1 MSVTCTNPIICGLH
15 GKLGDQVIIRTWAGR
30 TVVSNIHDYTN
41 AKWTEAQVANRDK
54 FCLAVKWAKSILS
67 NEKVYRYYKK
77 KAKGAQTAYN
87 VAIGDYMKHLKLQS
101 DFSQYGGAEGGR
113 IRFSLDSIFG
123 ASSVTVSLI
132 SGGNH
137 VTESGPAKA
146 TDNGHAWV
154 YDVKKTDPA
163 KMPSSVSVTLFRGPV
178 PYTSDFFIS

>member
-1 MSVTCTNPIICGLH
+1 M
-15 GKLGDQVIIRTWAGR
+15 IIRTWAGR
-30 TVVSNIHDYTN
+30 TVVSNIHNYAN
-41 AKWTEAQVANRDK
+41 AKWTKAQVANRDH
-54 FCLAVKWAKSILS
+54 FRLAVKWAKSVLS

-101 DFSQYGGAEGGR
+101 DFSRYGGAEGGR

-123 ASSVTVSLI
+123 ASSVKVSLK
-132 SGGNH
+132 SKGH
-137 VTESGPAKA
+137 EVESGLAKA

-163 KMPSSVSVTLFRGPV
+163 KLPSRVSVTLFRGPV
-178 PYTSDFFIS
+178 PYTCDFFIS